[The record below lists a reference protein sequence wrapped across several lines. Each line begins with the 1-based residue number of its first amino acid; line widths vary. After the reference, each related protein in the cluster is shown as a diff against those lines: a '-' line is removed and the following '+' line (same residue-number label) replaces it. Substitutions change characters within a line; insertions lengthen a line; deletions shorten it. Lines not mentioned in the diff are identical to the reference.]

1 MRFFTDQ
8 FFSETQKTRL
18 LENSYL
24 IEHPRVKLDDRETQ
38 SQRQAPVFYMEWQQ
52 DHMEP
57 AEVVSD
63 EDMSEAEPVMDLSAA
78 MVMLLV
84 GVFGGLFVFDV
95 LIG

>member
-8 FFSETQKTRL
+8 FFSEAQKTRL
-18 LENSYL
+18 LENTHL
-24 IEHPRVKLDDRETQ
+24 IEHPSVRLGDQGIQ
-38 SQRQAPVFYMEWQQ
+38 SRQQEPVFYMEWQQ
-52 DHMEP
+52 DHTDP
-57 AEVVSD
+57 AKVAVD
-63 EDMSEAEPVMDLSAA
+63 EGLNGPAQVTDLSAV